1 MKALTILLL
10 SAGMLLASCGGHSSA
25 PTTTV
30 SGSYE
35 FIVTSNVTG
44 GVTLVESNLTANGS
58 QSSASGASQVQVLSF
73 EAKNW
78 YLNGVCSGATPGD
91 NSVSANIRGTNV
103 GLTLN
108 DGGSAISGQG
118 VLTGSTIT
126 GNYAVSG
133 STCPDLQN
141 RIGYP
146 AGYDSGGIVGKLVP
160 ALAGTFSGL
169 LDIPDGIHN
178 AALTLTESPDYN
190 LSASLALSGP
200 VDNGT
205 FTLSGTTIGNV
216 MFVSG
221 QVNSSTLTLL
231 GYFDRAGTYTKF
243 PNSLL
248 VFNYDTQSN
257 AGLLVGQ

>member
-1 MKALTILLL
+1 
-10 SAGMLLASCGGHSSA
+10 
-25 PTTTV
+25 
-30 SGSYE
+30 
-35 FIVTSNVTG
+35 
-44 GVTLVESNLTANGS
+44 
-58 QSSASGASQVQVLSF
+58 
-73 EAKNW
+73 
-78 YLNGVCSGATPGD
+78 
-91 NSVSANIRGTNV
+91 
-103 GLTLN
+103 
-108 DGGSAISGQG
+108 
-118 VLTGSTIT
+118 
-126 GNYAVSG
+126 
-133 STCPDLQN
+133 
-141 RIGYP
+141 
-146 AGYDSGGIVGKLVP
+146 
-160 ALAGTFSGL
+160 
-169 LDIPDGIHN
+169 
-178 AALTLTESPDYN
+178 LTESPDYN